1 MRRWVPL
8 LLLAAT
14 GCLTA
19 RGTPDQPVITKLE
32 LIGVRNVDRS
42 RLADRLATRSST
54 CFIGCDVARLD
65 QDELADDR
73 LRIAAFYKERGWYRV
88 EVPEPVIIA
97 DGAGRVRVRV
107 VVNEGPQAR
116 VSRIETPGL
125 EAAPEALREL
135 KRPALKV
142 GARFTVEA
150 YDSMRAQLLAALRFT
165 GWALA
170 TVKQQARVLPGLEQ
184 VEVTYEVS
192 AGPRLRFG
200 ALEVAGTSQVAP
212 AKVVDQATLEVKP
225 GALFDERALVRAQ
238 SRVFNLGVFGGARVT
253 TGTPDL
259 ARGELPVKVTV
270 QEAPFETLRFGP
282 SIAFQSSRWEALGL
296 ATWIHRNFLGDLRKL
311 QLEARAGYAW
321 LPTPYRPE
329 RQGLVG
335 QVTATMGQPGAL
347 GRQVDL
353 VLKLGGERSIE
364 QSYAYW
370 AARGRI
376 ATPLRLA
383 SRWSFTPS
391 YNLENYWVDA
401 GFGSVGGAVPPQ
413 LQACNANRICLLSYL
428 EQRLAW
434 DGRDDPVETRSGLMA
449 ALTVQEGFRLGRNG
463 YNYLRVSPEVSA
475 YVPFG
480 WRTVLAARVRVG
492 GLVPLKE
499 SGPASIVALFTS
511 GGSNT
516 IRGYGNQRLSPMVRQ
531 DDHWVPTGGNGIFEA
546 SLEVRQ
552 QLGKALGLVVFI
564 DVGNVTGASG
574 SPDEWRKVFT
584 PSALQP
590 TAGVGLRYRTPF
602 GPVRFDTGVRLPT
615 NFSPGVSFSDRFP
628 AVPCGV
634 TGGVPSC
641 SGHREPI
648 IALHLSLGEAY

>member
-1 MRRWVPL
+1 M
-8 LLLAAT
+8 LLAAA

-19 RGTPDQPVITKLE
+19 RGTPDHPVITALE
-32 LIGVRNVDRS
+32 FRGVRSVDRS
-42 RLADRLATRSST
+42 QLADRLATRSSS

-73 LRIAAFYKERGWYRV
+73 LRIIAYYKERGWYRA
-88 EVPEPVIIA
+88 EVQEPIITV
-97 DGAGRVRVRV
+97 DGEGRVRVRLV
-107 VVNEGPQAR
+107 VSEGSQAR

-125 EAAPEALREL
+125 EAATEALREL

-150 YDSMRAQLLAALRFT
+150 YDGMRAQLLAALRST

-170 TVKQQARVLPGLEQ
+170 AVKQEARILPGLEQ
-184 VEVTYEVS
+184 VEVTYAVTP
-192 AGPRLRFG
+192 GPRLRFG
-200 ALEVAGTSQVAP
+200 AVEVVGTAQVAP
-212 AKVVDQATLEVKP
+212 AKVADQATLEVEP

-238 SRVFNLGVFGGARVT
+238 ARVFNLGVFGGARVA

-259 ARGELPVKVTV
+259 ARGDIPVQVTV
-270 QEAPFETLRFGP
+270 QEAPFQTLRAGP
-282 SIAFQSSRWEALGL
+282 GVAFQSSRWEAQGL
-296 ATWIHRNFLGDLRKL
+296 ASWTHRNFLGDLRKL

-321 LPTPYRPE
+321 LPSAD

-335 QVTATMGQPGAL
+335 QLTAALEQPGAL

-353 VLKLGGERSIE
+353 AIKLGGERSIE

-383 SRWSFTPS
+383 SRWTFTPS

-401 GFGSVGGAVPPQ
+401 GFDSVGGTIPPQ

-434 DGRDDPVETRSGLMA
+434 DGRDDPVETRSGLAA
-449 ALTVQEGFRLGRNG
+449 ALTVQEGFRLGQNG
-463 YNYLRVSPEVSA
+463 YNYLRIAPEVSV
-475 YVPFG
+475 YVPLG
-480 WRTVLAARVRVG
+480 WRTVLAARLRIG
-492 GLVPLKE
+492 GLVPINE

-516 IRGYGNQRLSPMVRQ
+516 VRGYGNQRLSPMVQQ
-531 DDHWVPTGGNGIFEA
+531 DGHWVPTGGNGIFEA
-546 SLEVRQ
+546 SIELRQ
-552 QLGKALGLVVFI
+552 QLGKVLGLVVFV
-564 DVGNVTGASG
+564 DVGNVTEASY
-574 SPDEWRKVFT
+574 SPGEWRKVFT
-584 PSALQP
+584 PAALQP
-590 TAGVGLRYRTPF
+590 TAGLGLRYRTPF

-615 NFSPGVSFSDRFP
+615 NFSSGVSFSDRFP
-628 AVPCGV
+628 AVPG
-634 TGGVPSC
+634 S

-648 IALHLSLGEAY
+648 VAIHLTLGEAY